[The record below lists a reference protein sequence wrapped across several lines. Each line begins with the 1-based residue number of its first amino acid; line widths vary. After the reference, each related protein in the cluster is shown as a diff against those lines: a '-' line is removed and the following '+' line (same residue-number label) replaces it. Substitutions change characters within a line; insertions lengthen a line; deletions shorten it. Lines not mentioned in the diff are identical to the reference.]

1 MMKQKLVWLA
11 AGVAVGL
18 VAGGFLPHAPL
29 HAVATDRQDNFA
41 ICTCPLDGD
50 QEAVVFLD
58 FLTGDLTATAYNVA
72 VPQPVVGV
80 VYSRNI
86 LTDLGVDAT
95 KSPKFL
101 MVSGLLQMRPQGQL
115 QFGASVVYVA
125 EITSGKV
132 AAYAMPYNKGRLN
145 QSTGAVGQFQ
155 LLHVGPFRQNVVR

>member
-1 MMKQKLVWLA
+1 MMQQKLKWLA
-11 AGVAVGL
+11 AGLAVGL

-80 VYSRNI
+80 IYKRNI
-86 LTDLGVDAT
+86 LADLGVDAT
-95 KSPKFL
+95 KNPKFL
-101 MVSGLLQMRPQGQL
+101 MVSGMLAIRPQGSL
-115 QFGASVVYVA
+115 QFGAAVVYVA
-125 EITSGKV
+125 EVTSGKV
-132 AAYAMPYNKGRLN
+132 ASYAMPYNKGRLN
-145 QSTGAVGQFQ
+145 QSREAPGEFA